1 MAIVGYA
8 RVSTEGQNLSGQLAA
23 LKAAGATTIYR
34 EKVSGV
40 RANRPQLAKLMAGL
54 GAGDVVVVTKLDR
67 LGRSTR
73 ELLDLIDRISK
84 AGASFRSLGDPLWD
98 TGSSQGR
105 LLSTMLAAIAEFE
118 RELIRERTGEGR
130 KRAMAAGVK
139 FGRKRKLSDYQR
151 AEAVRRRAAGETL
164 ASIARELRGRYLD
177 DLTAASLTP
186 RAQQIA
192 SARPR
197 TQEPGAHEPFVI
209 GGQNGIVGLCPQP
222 RNEVRPW
229 TTASSLCATP
239 QLPSTVTWA
248 ASLLSTAFVLEKG

>member
-23 LKAAGATTIYR
+23 LKAAGAHTIYR

-40 RANRPQLAKLMAGL
+40 RANRPQLAKLMAGM
-54 GAGDVVVVTKLDR
+54 GTGDVVVVTKLDR

-84 AGASFRSLGDPLWD
+84 VGASFRSLGDPLWD

-118 RELIRERTGEGR
+118 RELIRERTGDGR

-164 ASIARELRGRYLD
+164 ASIARSYAVDISMISRLQ
-177 DLTAASLTP
+177 A
-186 RAQQIA
+186 
-192 SARPR
+192 
-197 TQEPGAHEPFVI
+197 
-209 GGQNGIVGLCPQP
+209 
-222 RNEVRPW
+222 
-229 TTASSLCATP
+229 
-239 QLPSTVTWA
+239 
-248 ASLLSTAFVLEKG
+248 